1 MKEAAMS
8 GRVTSEEIKKLDRR
22 DMLGKLKGFSLQC
35 EEAYS
40 LPAPA
45 LLPEKDFNRIIFCG
59 MGGSAIG
66 GDIINALAFE
76 NSRIPCFVNRDYC
89 LPFFAD
95 GKTLAVIISYSGNT
109 EETLSAL
116 EKARERGC
124 PVVCITSGGQ
134 VEKIA
139 SSDKLPLVKIP
150 GGYPPRCAMGYL
162 FFPCYKIL
170 SALGVLPE
178 LDASIFNRI
187 RRWSEDFFPENEK
200 SLAKGA
206 ALKFYGKIPLIYSG
220 ARFLPALTRWKT
232 QIAENSK
239 SFAFINVFPEMNHNE
254 IMSWRYPDWFIA
266 RSVPVFITSE
276 KEHPRTDKRFKITRE
291 IISGVNTDILDLRTE
306 GDSLLEEIFYL
317 IVLGDWISF
326 YLAVL
331 NGADPTEINGIDLLK
346 KRMGG
351 TS

>member
-1 MKEAAMS
+1 MP
-8 GRVTSEEIKKLDRR
+8 GRIIAEEIKKLDEQ
-22 DMLGKLKGFSLQC
+22 DMLEKLKGFPRQC
-35 EEAYS
+35 GEGYS

-45 LLPEKDFNRIIFCG
+45 LLPGRDFNKVVFCG

-66 GDIINALAFE
+66 GDIISALACE
-76 NSRIPCFVNRDYC
+76 HSGTPCFVNRDYG
-89 LPFFAD
+89 LPSYAD
-95 GKTLAVIISYSGNT
+95 GKTLAVIMSYSGNT

-116 EKARERGC
+116 ETARKRGC
-124 PVVCITSGGQ
+124 RIVCVSSGGQ

-139 SSDKLPLVKIP
+139 VEGKFPMVKIP

-162 FFPCYKIL
+162 FFPCYRIM

-178 LDASIFNRI
+178 LNTAIFDRI
-187 RRWSEDFFPENEK
+187 RRWSEEFSPEKEN
-200 SLAKGA
+200 SLAKA
-206 ALKFYGKIPLIYSG
+206 VAFRFHDRIPVIYSG
-220 ARFLPALTRWKT
+220 ARLLPALTRWKT

-254 IMSWRYPDWFIA
+254 IMSWRCPGWFVKKA
-266 RSVPVFITSE
+266 VPVFIASDR
-276 KEHPRTDKRFKITRE
+276 EHPRTEKRFKITRE
-291 IISGVNTDILDLRTE
+291 IISGVNSGILDLKTE
-306 GDSLLEEIFYL
+306 GDNLLEELFYL

-331 NGADPTEINGIDLLK
+331 NGANPTEIQGIDTLK